1 MQVRVRSIFCDGIL
15 TPKGVLTALDRGL
28 PYIVA
33 LADSQASEIVSTA
46 ARSADVFTKS
56 R

>member
-15 TPKGVLTALDRGL
+15 TPKRVFTALNRGL

-33 LADSQASEIVSTA
+33 LADSQSSVVVSAAASRA
-46 ARSADVFTKS
+46 VFFPKS
-56 R
+56 S